1 MKLKLDENLG
11 QVALTLFCQHGHE
24 ISTVPE
30 QGLSSASDRTLI
42 ETCRAQQRCLV
53 TLDLDF
59 ANPLLFRPSDY
70 AGIAVLRLPSEP
82 SHDDL
87 IDAVVTLVAALRAK
101 NIKGKLWIVQRG
113 RIREYQ
119 EEGPMLRK
127 PGAPPLTPKS
137 RGCRSSTVRWS
148 PIGDLHWLTETAE
161 IPSVLTTTAA
171 GSGLSSPR
179 RARSL
184 RCDGGRGFP

>member
-11 QVALTLFCQHGHE
+11 QVALAVFCQHGHE
-24 ISTVPE
+24 MSTVPE

-70 AGIAVLRLPSEP
+70 AGIAVLRLSLPH
-82 SHDDL
+82 HDIRRPAEIHRADYAVSAN
-87 IDAVVTLVAALRAK
+87 IGRTMDAMRQGVVDVRCCLDWLESQGYNRLG
-101 NIKGKLWIVQRG
+101 IIGKGRCLGSLAR
-113 RIREYQ
+113 RR
-119 EEGPMLRK
+119 
-127 PGAPPLTPKS
+127 LTPNR
-137 RGCRSSTVRWS
+137 RGCRSSTVRSS
-148 PIGDLHWLTETAE
+148 PIGDLHRLTETAE

-171 GSGLSSPR
+171 GSGPS
-179 RARSL
+179 
-184 RCDGGRGFP
+184 